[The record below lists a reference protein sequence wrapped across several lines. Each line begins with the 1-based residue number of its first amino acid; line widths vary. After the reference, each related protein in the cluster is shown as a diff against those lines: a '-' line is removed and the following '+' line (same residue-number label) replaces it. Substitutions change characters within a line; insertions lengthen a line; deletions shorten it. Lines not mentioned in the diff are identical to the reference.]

1 LIPNIV
7 LLKNIS
13 FYNKII
19 KLFDEY
25 NLQKIFITYFLVS
38 QSKTVLMNK

>member
-1 LIPNIV
+1 LIANIV

-19 KLFDEY
+19 KLFDED
-25 NLQKIFITYFLVS
+25 NLQEIFIMCSLVS
-38 QSKTVLMNK
+38 NVTI